1 MKIRLL
7 GAASLAAL
15 ALAVAACAKDETKY
29 AEDDTATT
37 ESTTTDSTTATDSYA
52 ANDPAA
58 TDTAT
63 PSAADPYATPSTT
76 ASPTTGALAAG
87 EQPTGASSQYGVTTA
102 GEVIEIAEINTKT
115 DAERVASDAFDKADA
130 NGDGKLDKA
139 EYVMIAMGANEFRS
153 ASSPIDETQEGVG
166 EGDMDT
172 GDAAVDSTAPADP
185 SMPATAET
193 ATVDETSV
201 EPAFAEAAGA
211 DNELTKD
218 ELRTAFLARFD
229 TADADKD
236 QQLSETERQ
245 TFAELTTGDT
255 TP

>member
-15 ALAVAACAKDETKY
+15 ALGVAACAKDETKY
-29 AEDDTATT
+29 AENDTATT
-37 ESTTTDSTTATDSYA
+37 ESTTTTTTDSYA

-58 TDTAT
+58 T
-63 PSAADPYATPSTT
+63 AADPYETPGTT

-102 GEVIEIAEINTKT
+102 GEVIQIADISTKT

-153 ASSPIDETQEGVG
+153 ASSAIDDTQEGIG

-185 SMPATAET
+185 SMPTTAET

-201 EPAFAEAAGA
+201 EPVFAEAAGV

-218 ELRTAFLARFD
+218 ELRAAFLARFD

-255 TP
+255 N